1 VRKHLANLVTSC
13 RILCGIGLLF
23 CPVFSPSFWVLYLV
37 GGLTDMVDGTIA
49 RKTNAVTPFGVKL
62 DSAADLIFLIAACI
76 KVLPVVQLPAWIWGW
91 VFLIAGLRIS
101 KRNLLLD
108 HTIWNKATG
117 LLLFLF
123 PLTVSFMGVRYT
135 ATVVCTIATIAAVHD
150 R

>member
-1 VRKHLANLVTSC
+1 
-13 RILCGIGLLF
+13 
-23 CPVFSPSFWVLYLV
+23 
-37 GGLTDMVDGTIA
+37 MVDGTIA
-49 RKTNAVTPFGVKL
+49 RKTHAVTDFGSKL
-62 DSAADLIFLIAACI
+62 DSVADLVFIIAACI

-123 PLTVSFMGVRYT
+123 PLTVSFMDVRYT

>member
-1 VRKHLANLVTSC
+1 MRKHLANLVTIC
-13 RILCGIGLLF
+13 RILCGVGMLF
-23 CPVFSPSFWVLYLV
+23 CPVFSPSFWGLYLL
-37 GGLTDMVDGTIA
+37 GGLTDMMDGTIA
-49 RKTNAVTPFGVKL
+49 RKTHAVTDFGSKL
-62 DSAADLIFLIAACI
+62 DSVADLVFIIAACI

-108 HTIWNKATG
+108 HTIWNKTTG

-123 PLTVSFMGVRYT
+123 PLTVSFMDVRYT